1 MSTAYSSK
9 HSAPGLGSG
18 DALDPGLT
26 RRYWLTLLGAAVI
39 ALAVVGVLLAVGV
52 VPPERTEMVVH
63 YYLITWVLFCIVF
76 LYASLRH
83 WAAVDIPTLPVPA
96 ESPGRNWRA
105 WLSGIGSPE
114 SWSLQSG
121 VFSAIIVIAASR
133 LTGFQDHL
141 WLPVLGLFT
150 VAGSWGLMVVAYA
163 EQYLRLHLQGGGSG
177 PARRRGGGAVRRSA
191 EHLRG
196 GVHDGGDPYHVPPG
210 AHRRALAHARGF
222 RLQHRH
228 RRHDGES
235 AVHVIQGGAEKCPLG
250 RSAPLR

>member
-141 WLPVLGLFT
+141 WLPVLGLLT
-150 VAGSWGLMVVAYA
+150 VAGSWGLMVVAFA
-163 EQYLRLHLQGGGSG
+163 EQYLRLHLQGEDLDLPEDGDDVRFGDLLNISVAVSTMVG
-177 PARRRGGGAVRRSA
+177 TRTTSRRVRTAVRSHTLVA
-191 EHLRG
+191 F
-196 GVHDGGDPYHVPPG
+196 
-210 AHRRALAHARGF
+210 AF
-222 RLQHRH
+222 NT
-228 RRHDGES
+228 
-235 AVHVIQGGAEKCPLG
+235 VIVAMTVSL
-250 RSAPLR
+250 LFT